1 MRKKFEEINEYYAS
15 GFYEE
20 PTAAPFVR
28 FSRAIRRY
36 LEKRPLPAYNGQALY
51 PCGPLSVDTCVN
63 YNFSHTVRV
72 NWEELEKKD
81 LIAAQALRQDLSGFR
96 ILMPP
101 EHTVGGA
108 MFTHSFPNFRRIV
121 REGLNSYQSRIEQM
135 EDDDLRRGLLDV
147 IAGIRAAHTRALELV
162 KENYADTQLY
172 SALEKVPF
180 NPADTLY
187 EAIVCWNFIYY
198 MDGCDNIGHLDADL
212 IDFYK
217 GEDMTEVFRCLFRN
231 VDANNGWSGAL
242 GPNYNALTLQC
253 LRACKG
259 IRRPSLELRVT
270 PDMPQEIWDAAI
282 DAIKAGGGSPSL
294 YNEEAYQSAL
304 GKLFPDIP
312 IEDRL
317 RFCGGGCTET
327 MLTGISNV
335 GSLDAGIN
343 VALIFERVMREELPK
358 CKTFDSFYK
367 NFIQTCHNEI
377 TKVLELVSDSQKL
390 RARYRPQPMRTLL
403 IDDCIDKE
411 KDFNN
416 GGARYT
422 WSVINLAGM
431 INVLDSLLTIR
442 QIVFTEG
449 KMSGEEILGY
459 MDEGGTFLDAPSI
472 PRHGNDL
479 DEANAMAFRLSSDIC
494 SVFEDKEP
502 YLGGKFLPSSI
513 QFTTYRGA
521 GVHIGATPDGRHSGE
536 PLCDSIGAIHGN
548 DKLGITALL
557 SSAASLCQS
566 KMAGTPVMNVRL
578 NAKQVSTALKAL
590 VNGYFKKG
598 GMQLQITCVN
608 REDLIDAKKNPQ
620 KYPNL
625 IVRIGGYSEYFTRL
639 SSELQQTVIDRTEY
653 GV

>member
-1 MRKKFEEINEYYAS
+1 MQKRFEEINEYYAS

-20 PTAAPFVR
+20 PTASPFVR

-51 PCGPLSVDTCVN
+51 PCGQLSVDTCVN
-63 YNFSHTVRV
+63 YNFSYTVRV

-147 IAGIRAAHTRALELV
+147 IAGIRAAHTRALELI

-217 GEDMTEVFRCLFRN
+217 GEDMTEVFRCFFRN
-231 VDANNGWSGAL
+231 VDANSGWSGAL

-358 CKTFDSFYK
+358 CKTFDSFYE

-390 RARYRPQPMRTLL
+390 RAQYRPQPMRTLL

-449 KMSGEEILGY
+449 KMSGEEILKFL
-459 MDEGGTFLDAPSI
+459 DEGGTFLDAPSI

-502 YLGGKFLPSSI
+502 YLGGRFLPSSI

-521 GVHIGATPDGRHSGE
+521 GMHIGATPDGRHSGE

>member
-51 PCGPLSVDTCVN
+51 PCGLLSADTCVN
-63 YNFSHTVRV
+63 YNFSYTVRV

-162 KENYADTQLY
+162 KENYADTELY
-172 SALEKVPF
+172 LALEKVPF

-294 YNEEAYQSAL
+294 YNEEAYQTAL

-335 GSLDAGIN
+335 GSLDAGVN

-358 CKTFDSFYK
+358 CKTFDSFYE

-377 TKVLELVSDSQKL
+377 TKVLELVSASQKL

-449 KMSGEEILGY
+449 KMSGEEILKFL
-459 MDEGGTFLDAPSI
+459 DEGGTFLDDPRI

-494 SVFEDKEP
+494 SVFEGKEP
-502 YLGGKFLPSSI
+502 YLGGRFLPSSI

-521 GVHIGATPDGRHSGE
+521 GMHIGATPDGRHYGE

-557 SSAASLCQS
+557 NSAASLCQS

-608 REDLIDAKKNPQ
+608 REDLIDARENPQ

>member
-20 PTAAPFVR
+20 PTVAPFVR

-36 LEKRPLPAYNGQALY
+36 LEKRPLPAYKGEALY

-63 YNFSHTVRV
+63 YNFSYTVSV
-72 NWEELEKKD
+72 NWKELDKKD

-108 MFTHSFPNFRRIV
+108 MYTHSFPNFRRIV

-135 EDDDLRRGLLDV
+135 EDDDLRDGLLDV

-162 KENYADTQLY
+162 KENYADTELY
-172 SALEKVPF
+172 LALEKVPF

-358 CKTFDSFYK
+358 CKTFD
-367 NFIQTCHNEI
+367 
-377 TKVLELVSDSQKL
+377 
-390 RARYRPQPMRTLL
+390 
-403 IDDCIDKE
+403 
-411 KDFNN
+411 
-416 GGARYT
+416 
-422 WSVINLAGM
+422 
-431 INVLDSLLTIR
+431 
-442 QIVFTEG
+442 
-449 KMSGEEILGY
+449 
-459 MDEGGTFLDAPSI
+459 
-472 PRHGNDL
+472 
-479 DEANAMAFRLSSDIC
+479 
-494 SVFEDKEP
+494 
-502 YLGGKFLPSSI
+502 
-513 QFTTYRGA
+513 
-521 GVHIGATPDGRHSGE
+521 
-536 PLCDSIGAIHGN
+536 
-548 DKLGITALL
+548 ALQ
-557 SSAASLCQS
+557 A
-566 KMAGTPVMNVRL
+566 
-578 NAKQVSTALKAL
+578 
-590 VNGYFKKG
+590 
-598 GMQLQITCVN
+598 
-608 REDLIDAKKNPQ
+608 
-620 KYPNL
+620 
-625 IVRIGGYSEYFTRL
+625 
-639 SSELQQTVIDRTEY
+639 
-653 GV
+653 

>member
-1 MRKKFEEINEYYAS
+1 MQKRFEEINEYYAS

-20 PTAAPFVR
+20 PTASPFVR

-51 PCGPLSVDTCVN
+51 PCGQLSVDTCVN
-63 YNFSHTVRV
+63 YNFSYTVRV

-135 EDDDLRRGLLDV
+135 EDEDLRRGLLDV

-172 SALEKVPF
+172 LALEKVPF

-217 GEDMTEVFRCLFRN
+217 GEDMTEVFRCFFRN
-231 VDANNGWSGAL
+231 VDANSGWSGAL

-270 PDMPQEIWDAAI
+270 PDMPQEIWDVAI

-358 CKTFDSFYK
+358 CKTFDSFYE